1 MPNLSD
7 DEHDEDDLPNISSY
21 IVEAPKRTPTSTSL
35 RKPDENLLERFQSY
49 SSSRSTE
56 KWRELENKSR
66 QAARDDDDELVVEE
80 NFQEIRIPFYQP
92 APPVRPAS
100 RANSVPH
107 RIEIRPSSPSPPPR
121 PRSPS
126 PPPPPRVAAAT
137 PRRSI
142 VVPNQQT
149 SEPYEQKPL
158 DSRKSQSKWE
168 VRLPHLI
175 SVSVGPD
182 RQVSRNKRIFLS
194 KSFICEEIG

>member
-1 MPNLSD
+1 MTKMIFRTSAVILS
-7 DEHDEDDLPNISSY
+7 E
-21 IVEAPKRTPTSTSL
+21 VPKRTSTSITL

-49 SSSRSTE
+49 SSSQSTE

-66 QAARDDDDELVVEE
+66 QAARDDDDELVIEE
-80 NFQEIRIPFYQP
+80 NVQEMRIPFYQP
-92 APPVRPAS
+92 APLIRPPS
-100 RANSVPH
+100 RASSTPH
-107 RIEIRPSSPSPPPR
+107 RIQIRPSSPSPPPPPPPPRLR

-126 PPPPPRVAAAT
+126 PPSP

-142 VVPNQQT
+142 VVPNEQT

-182 RQVSRNKRIFLS
+182 RQVSS
-194 KSFICEEIG
+194 KKNSSFNNFYF